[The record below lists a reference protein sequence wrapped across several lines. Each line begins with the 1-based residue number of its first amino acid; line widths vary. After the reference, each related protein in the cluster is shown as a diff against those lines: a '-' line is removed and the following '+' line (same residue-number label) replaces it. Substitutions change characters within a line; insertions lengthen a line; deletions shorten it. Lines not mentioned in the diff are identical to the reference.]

1 MEPFEISA
9 LVGNKM
15 ERLTVVPQ
23 NDAQEHSIYDVY
35 LSDRKLARL
44 WTDFSIMGLEWH
56 SADLIAEDTLR
67 NIGLAIEGYDA

>member
-23 NDAQEHSIYDVY
+23 NDAQEQSEYDVY
-35 LSDRKLARL
+35 LGSRKARI